1 MSLSKRQKLSD
12 PQLEDLPD
20 EVILEILGY
29 LDSKGVIYCGHLSRR
44 IRTIS
49 QDESLWQKINLC
61 WQTIP
66 IGFLQMVLNNGCK
79 YLNLAH
85 ASIHG
90 SLTLKSLSKLA
101 YLDLTNN
108 RHVVRQYDNGE
119 SFRKIHLIQKNSEE
133 LLGSCQS
140 LQKLSLNYLRFF
152 SEEQRDNRMKS
163 IFEKNGKS
171 LEVLNIAKS
180 WDLEALKLEVNSCI
194 ELKELN
200 LVKKDLTEDAINF
213 LVNNLTPKIEKL
225 SLSSIGQTSFSV
237 TDEQIKTLVER
248 CKKITSLDLEA
259 GRTRNPAITD
269 NSITSIIKN
278 LQHSLEEL
286 DVSFCENIS
295 YTKLLELKFMPKLK
309 VLNCHGRWSRE
320 MERNLG
326 KQMPH
331 LIVNPL
337 RSLEIAENIS
347 FLTGLWDIKVKRFC
361 QLNVADKLDISK
373 SSLFQDDED
382 ELLRDVPFAEAEEA
396 TQIEEDESS
405 G

>member
-1 MSLSKRQKLSD
+1 MSLSKRQKLPD
-12 PQLEDLPD
+12 PRFEDLPD
-20 EVILEILGY
+20 EVILEILRY
-29 LDSKGVIYCGHLSRR
+29 LDSKDVIYCGHLSRR
-44 IRTIS
+44 IRFIS

-90 SLTLKSLSKLA
+90 CLKLKSLSKLT

-119 SFRKIHLIQKNSEE
+119 SFRKILLIQNNSEE

-140 LQKLSLNYLRFF
+140 LQKLSMNYLRF
-152 SEEQRDNRMKS
+152 SSIEQHDNMKS
-163 IFEKNGKS
+163 IFQENGKS
-171 LEVLNIAKS
+171 LEVLNITKG
-180 WDLEALKLEVNSCI
+180 WDLEALKLAVDSCI

-200 LVKKDLTEDAINF
+200 LAKKDLSEDAINF
-213 LVNNLTPKIEKL
+213 LVNNLTPKIEKI
-225 SLSSIGQTSFSV
+225 SLSCIGLTSFSV
-237 TDEQIKTLVER
+237 KDEQIKALVER
-248 CKKITSLDLEA
+248 CNGITSLDLEA
-259 GRTRNPAITD
+259 GRSSAITD
-269 NSITSIIKN
+269 DSITSIIKN

-309 VLNCHGRWSRE
+309 VLNCRRRWNRE
-320 MERNLG
+320 VERNLRV
-326 KQMPH
+326 QMPH
-331 LIVNPL
+331 LIANYP
-337 RSLEIAENIS
+337 RPLEIAENNS

-361 QLNVADKLDISK
+361 QLNVADELDISK

-382 ELLRDVPFAEAEEA
+382 EFLRDD
-396 TQIEEDESS
+396 QIA
-405 G
+405 

>member
-1 MSLSKRQKLSD
+1 MSLSKRQKLPD
-12 PQLEDLPD
+12 PRFEDLPD
-20 EVILEILGY
+20 EVILEILRY
-29 LDSKGVIYCGHLSRR
+29 LDSKDVIYCGHLSRR
-44 IRTIS
+44 IRFIS

-90 SLTLKSLSKLA
+90 CLKLKSLSKLT

-119 SFRKIHLIQKNSEE
+119 SFRKILLIQNNSEE

-140 LQKLSLNYLRFF
+140 LQKLSMNYLRF
-152 SEEQRDNRMKS
+152 SSIEQHDNMKS
-163 IFEKNGKS
+163 IFQENGKS
-171 LEVLNIAKS
+171 LEVLNITKG
-180 WDLEALKLEVNSCI
+180 WDLEALKLAVDSCI

-200 LVKKDLTEDAINF
+200 LAKKDLSEDAINF
-213 LVNNLTPKIEKL
+213 LVNNLTPKIEKI
-225 SLSSIGQTSFSV
+225 SLSCIGLTSFSV
-237 TDEQIKTLVER
+237 KDEQIKALVER
-248 CKKITSLDLEA
+248 CNGITSLDLEA
-259 GRTRNPAITD
+259 GRSSAITD
-269 NSITSIIKN
+269 DSITSIIKN

-309 VLNCHGRWSRE
+309 VLNCRRRWNRE
-320 MERNLG
+320 VERNL
-326 KQMPH
+326 KVQMPH
-331 LIVNPL
+331 LIANYP
-337 RSLEIAENIS
+337 RPLEIAENNS
-347 FLTGLWDIKVKRFC
+347 FLTGLWDIKVDRFC
-361 QLNVADKLDISK
+361 QLNVADELDISK

-382 ELLRDVPFAEAEEA
+382 EFLRDD
-396 TQIEEDESS
+396 QIA
-405 G
+405 

>member
-1 MSLSKRQKLSD
+1 MSLSKRQKLPD
-12 PQLEDLPD
+12 PRFEDLPD
-20 EVILEILGY
+20 EVILEILRY
-29 LDSKGVIYCGHLSRR
+29 LDSKDVIYCGHLSRR
-44 IRTIS
+44 IRFIS

-90 SLTLKSLSKLA
+90 CLKLKSLSKLT

-119 SFRKIHLIQKNSEE
+119 SFRKILLIQNNSEE

-140 LQKLSLNYLRFF
+140 LQKLSMNYLRF
-152 SEEQRDNRMKS
+152 SSIEQHDNMKS
-163 IFEKNGKS
+163 IFQENGKS
-171 LEVLNIAKS
+171 LEVLNITKG
-180 WDLEALKLEVNSCI
+180 WDLEALKLAVDSCI

-200 LVKKDLTEDAINF
+200 LAKKDLSEDAINF
-213 LVNNLTPKIEKL
+213 LVNNLTPKIEKI
-225 SLSSIGQTSFSV
+225 SLSCIGLTSFSV
-237 TDEQIKTLVER
+237 KDEQIKALVER
-248 CKKITSLDLEA
+248 CNGITSLDLEA
-259 GRTRNPAITD
+259 GRSSAITD
-269 NSITSIIKN
+269 DSITSIIKN

-309 VLNCHGRWSRE
+309 VLNCRRRWNRE
-320 MERNLG
+320 VERNLRV
-326 KQMPH
+326 QMPH
-331 LIVNPL
+331 LIANYP
-337 RSLEIAENIS
+337 RPLEIAENNS
-347 FLTGLWDIKVKRFC
+347 YLTGLWDIKVKRFC
-361 QLNVADKLDISK
+361 QLNVADELDISK

-382 ELLRDVPFAEAEEA
+382 EFLRDD
-396 TQIEEDESS
+396 QIA
-405 G
+405 

>member
-1 MSLSKRQKLSD
+1 MSLSKRQKLSG
-12 PQLEDLPD
+12 PLFEDLPD
-20 EVILEILGY
+20 EVILEILCY
-29 LDSKGVIYCGHLSRR
+29 LDSKDVIYCGHLSRR
-44 IRTIS
+44 IRIIS

-90 SLTLKSLSKLA
+90 TLTLKSPSKLA

-119 SFRKIHLIQKNSEE
+119 SFRKILLIQKNSEE

-140 LQKLSLNYLRFF
+140 LKKLSLNYLRFF

-171 LEVLNIAKS
+171 LEVLNVTKS
-180 WDLEALKLEVNSCI
+180 WDLEALKIAVNSCI

-200 LVKKDLTEDAINF
+200 LVKKNLTEDAINF

-225 SLSSIGQTSFSV
+225 SLSCIGETSFSV
-237 TDEQIKTLVER
+237 KDEQIKTLVER
-248 CKKITSLDLEA
+248 CKNITSLDLEA
-259 GRTRNPAITD
+259 GRSSAITD
-269 NSITSIIKN
+269 DSITSIIKN

-309 VLNCHGRWSRE
+309 VLNCRRRWNRE
-320 MERNLG
+320 VERNLRE
-326 KQMPH
+326 QMPH
-331 LIVNPL
+331 LIANYP
-337 RSLEIAENIS
+337 RPLEIAENHS
-347 FLTGLWDIKVKRFC
+347 FLTGLWDIKIKRFC
-361 QLNVADKLDISK
+361 QLNVGDELDLSN
-373 SSLFQDDED
+373 SCLFQDDED
-382 ELLRDVPFAEAEEA
+382 EFLRDGPFAEAEEA